1 MVESLDSGLK
11 TMWDQILAVT
21 YLLSMWIWAIYLM
34 PVKLICNTGGGV
46 GKNNFYPNELYM
58 S

>member
-1 MVESLDSGLK
+1 
-11 TMWDQILAVT
+11 
-21 YLLSMWIWAIYLM
+21 M

-58 S
+58 SQIYKALRTVCLAHKYSKYYLSASRYCYYCY